1 MLRYRNWILGLGI
14 MAAPGVVW
22 GGPNEFPTAPA
33 KTAQA
38 ARSNQELANDVA
50 AVLRSARL
58 AGSNID
64 IVCGNGV
71 CKLTGQIANA
81 QQKAMAS
88 KLVGTVRGVDRVDN
102 QLELIASRTPVQQ
115 AAYDQTQKGNF
126 VQQVG
131 FTKPSCGTSGCTDP
145 SCGSCGTA
153 PAMSA
158 FPTPGAPSNAI
169 MQASANSAPKVGN
182 QEVAERI
189 GVALRQANLGDQPIV
204 IRYKNGKVVLAGS
217 VATKE
222 HKALAEQV
230 AGSVYG
236 VGQVENQLQVGSIMQ
251 AAAYQ
256 QGAAGGQAGPMGTP
270 PMPPGPMGAG
280 PMGPMGPA
288 AGGYPMPQGGGYPG
302 GAPGMGYPGGPGGM
316 PGPPPQYGMPGPGA
330 NPTLYNNPAMPPYAW
345 PAQAQYPN
353 SAAIQ
358 YPKQYSASA
367 WPYIGPYYPY
377 PQIPLGWRKASLE
390 WDDGH
395 WMLDFDSKTDRW
407 WWFVDPKN
415 W

>member
-22 GGPNEFPTAPA
+22 GGPKDFPTAQRA
-33 KTAQA
+33 TSVSAEE
-38 ARSNQELANDVA
+38 RNQRLADDVA
-50 AVLRSARL
+50 SALRSARL

-81 QQKAMAS
+81 QQKAMATQLVS
-88 KLVGTVRGVDRVDN
+88 KVPGVTRVDN
-102 QLELIASRTPVQQ
+102 QLALMTGRAPVQQ
-115 AAYDQTQKGNF
+115 AGYNPSEKSNF

-131 FTKPSCGTSGCTDP
+131 FTKPSCGTSGCADP
-145 SCGSCGTA
+145 SCSSCGTA

-158 FPTPGAPSNAI
+158 FSAPGAPSSGI

-189 GVALRQANLGDQPIV
+189 GVALRQANLGDQPLV

-217 VATKE
+217 VATAE
-222 HKALAEQV
+222 QKALAEQV

-236 VGQVENQLQVGSIMQ
+236 VGQVENQIRVGSVMQ
-251 AAAYQ
+251 ASAYQ
-256 QGAAGGQAGPMGTP
+256 QGAGGAPSAPMPMGTP
-270 PMPPGPMGAG
+270 PMPPT
-280 PMGPMGPA
+280 
-288 AGGYPMPQGGGYPG
+288 AGGYPMPGGGYPG
-302 GAPGMGYPGGPGGM
+302 AAPGMGMGYPGGPSGM
-316 PGPPPQYGMPGPGA
+316 PAAPPQYGMPGPGA

-358 YPKQYSASA
+358 YPKNYSASA
-367 WPYIGPYYPY
+367 WPYIGPFYPY
-377 PQIPLGWRKASLE
+377 PQVPLGWRKASLE

-407 WWFVDPKN
+407 WWFVNPKN

>member
-22 GGPNEFPTAPA
+22 GGPNDFPTAPA
-33 KTAQA
+33 KTTQA
-38 ARSNQELANDVA
+38 AKSNQELANDVA
-50 AVLRSARL
+50 SVLRSARL

-64 IVCGNGV
+64 IVCGNGT

-81 QQKAMAS
+81 QQKAMAT
-88 KLVGTVRGVDRVDN
+88 KLVGKVPGVTRVDN
-102 QLELIASRTPVQQ
+102 QLSLISAPSTVQQ
-115 AAYDQTQKGNF
+115 AGYDQRENSNF

-131 FTKPSCGTSGCTDP
+131 FTKSSCGTTGCADP
-145 SCGSCGTA
+145 SCSSCGTA
-153 PAMSA
+153 PSMSA
-158 FPTPGAPSNAI
+158 FPTPGAPNGI

-189 GVALRQANLGDQPIV
+189 GVALRQSNLGDQPIV

-222 HKALAEQV
+222 QKALAEQV

-251 AAAYQ
+251 ASAYQ
-256 QGAAGGQAGPMGTP
+256 QDGAGAPMAPMPMGTP
-270 PMPPGPMGAG
+270 PMPP
-280 PMGPMGPA
+280 A
-288 AGGYPMPQGGGYPG
+288 AGGYPMPGGGYPMPG
-302 GAPGMGYPGGPGGM
+302 GAYPGGM
-316 PGPPPQYGMPGPGA
+316 PAAPPQYGMPGPGA

-353 SAAIQ
+353 AAAIQ

-407 WWFVDPKN
+407 WWFVNPKN